1 MKIIGSGEIEEVVK
15 GKVYRIRHHLGRDP
29 KTGRYIRSPKKTVYG
44 TKADARRALEEYR
57 VELECGVKNPEE
69 LTVGNYAR
77 AWYERR
83 KNTGRYS
90 PLTLKDD
97 ELQVRKIEDIWGATL
112 LEDLTLK
119 KISDAY
125 DKLLA
130 SKKATKSA
138 IHKLNATLSLVM
150 DEAVANELV
159 EANPC
164 EHVKAPRPKPKER
177 KTLSDE
183 QALELAVALRTEEQ
197 TGCTVAV
204 WIALATGMRRGEIL
218 GLVWRNVDFERKRIY
233 VGQQYAADHKIRD
246 PKSEK
251 SHRWLGLDDGTVALL
266 AEWRRKP
273 AATERPALSEADKA
287 AIAQRMA
294 DGASLEAAITAV
306 RPDVS
311 ALQLLGL

>member
-1 MKIIGSGEIEEVVK
+1 MKIIGSGEIEEVTK

-57 VELECGVKNPEE
+57 IELECGVKNPEE

-97 ELQVRKIEDIWGATL
+97 ELQVRKIEDIWGTTL

-130 SKKATKSA
+130 SKRATKSA
-138 IHKLNATLSLVM
+138 VHKINAGQTYVIDHHSAAGAHAVERYWDEVFAQRPPYPSLESFFCDSLEYEVSLDWTLDCPQEFLKRRGYSILPYLPVIGLDRVFPCRGGELFTYLHFHDWILTKSNHKL
-150 DEAVANELV
+150 
-159 EANPC
+159 
-164 EHVKAPRPKPKER
+164 
-177 KTLSDE
+177 
-183 QALELAVALRTEEQ
+183 
-197 TGCTVAV
+197 
-204 WIALATGMRRGEIL
+204 
-218 GLVWRNVDFERKRIY
+218 
-233 VGQQYAADHKIRD
+233 
-246 PKSEK
+246 
-251 SHRWLGLDDGTVALL
+251 
-266 AEWRRKP
+266 
-273 AATERPALSEADKA
+273 
-287 AIAQRMA
+287 
-294 DGASLEAAITAV
+294 
-306 RPDVS
+306 
-311 ALQLLGL
+311 

>member
-1 MKIIGSGEIEEVVK
+1 M
-15 GKVYRIRHHLGRDP
+15 
-29 KTGRYIRSPKKTVYG
+29 
-44 TKADARRALEEYR
+44 DARRALKEYLI
-57 VELECGVKNPEE
+57 ELECGMKNPEE

-138 IHKLNATLSLVM
+138 IHK
-150 DEAVANELV
+150 
-159 EANPC
+159 
-164 EHVKAPRPKPKER
+164 
-177 KTLSDE
+177 
-183 QALELAVALRTEEQ
+183 
-197 TGCTVAV
+197 
-204 WIALATGMRRGEIL
+204 
-218 GLVWRNVDFERKRIY
+218 
-233 VGQQYAADHKIRD
+233 IRD

-251 SHRWLGLDDGTVALL
+251 SHRWLGLDDGTIAFL
-266 AEWRRKP
+266 AEWKQKQARAMEIAGSSRTRRRP
-273 AATERPALSEADKA
+273 CAPTGGSTPGATGRRGAPGRPNAA
-287 AIAQRMA
+287 
-294 DGASLEAAITAV
+294 
-306 RPDVS
+306 
-311 ALQLLGL
+311 LLPCGQ